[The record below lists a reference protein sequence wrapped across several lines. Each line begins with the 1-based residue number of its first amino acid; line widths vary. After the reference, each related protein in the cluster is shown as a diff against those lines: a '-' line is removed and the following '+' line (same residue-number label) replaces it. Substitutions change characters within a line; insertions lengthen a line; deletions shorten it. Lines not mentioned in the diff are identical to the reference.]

1 MNMIRSC
8 CLIAFIAAGAI
19 SSQNATAAIQGE
31 AIYNEKFVV
40 PAFVPDVRT
49 LIVNAARGRGWK
61 LIDERPGELM
71 FELQH
76 VKTHMTVVV
85 RAPYSK
91 SEFSFHKISA
101 NTFQC
106 PPQVTCAVDPAIVQR
121 WMISLRR
128 EAGVA
133 LLRLA
138 IQDAGGSLPAGR
150 APVPETE

>member
-1 MNMIRSC
+1 MKTLRALS
-8 CLIAFIAAGAI
+8 IAFIAALAI
-19 SSQNATAAIQGE
+19 SSQSASAAMQGE
-31 AIYNEKFVV
+31 AAYNERFIV
-40 PAFVPDVRT
+40 PAFVQDVRA
-49 LIVNAARGRGWK
+49 LIVSAARARGWK
-61 LIDERPGELM
+61 LIDERPNELM

-76 VKTHMTVVV
+76 LKSHMTVVA

-101 NTFQC
+101 NSFQC
-106 PPQVTCAVDPAIVQR
+106 PPQVACAVDPAIVQR

-138 IQDAGGSLPAGR
+138 IQDAGGSLPAAR
-150 APVPETE
+150 APVAETE